1 MDKRTPDT
9 PEVASPTLAADEPPP
24 FAVHNAGAR
33 APWLL
38 VGDHAGNAVPR
49 GLDALGLPP
58 RELERHIGWDIG
70 VAALGVRLSDRLGAV
85 FIHQRYSRLVI
96 DCNRAPV
103 SPEAI
108 PATSDGTHIPGN
120 AALSAASAAARVAD
134 IHTPYHAAITA
145 EIARRTAA
153 GVPTVLIALHSF
165 TPQLGVEA
173 RPWQIGVLHGG
184 GNAGY
189 ARALLATLR
198 AALGEAVGDNQP
210 YQMDDT
216 DYTVPH
222 HAFAAGL
229 SYAEIEIR
237 QDLLGD
243 AAAIERWCDVLE
255 GALTAALNA
264 KTPAT

>member
-1 MDKRTPDT
+1 MDKRKPDT
-9 PEVASPTLAADEPPP
+9 PEVAPPTLAADEPSP
-24 FAVHNAGAR
+24 FVVHSAGAS

-49 GLDALGLPP
+49 GLHDLGLPP
-58 RELERHIGWDIG
+58 RELARHIGWDIG
-70 VAALGVRLSDRLGAV
+70 VAALGVRLADRLGAV

-96 DCNRAPV
+96 DCNRAP
-103 SPEAI
+103 SSAEAI
-108 PATSDGTHIPGN
+108 PETSDGTPVPGN
-120 AALSAASAAARVAD
+120 ATLSAAEVAVRVID

-153 GVPTVLIALHSF
+153 GMPTVLIALHSF
-165 TPQLGVEA
+165 TQQLGVEA

-184 GNAGY
+184 GNAGS
-189 ARALLATLR
+189 ARALLAALR
-198 AALGEAVGDNQP
+198 GALGEAVGDNQP

-216 DYTVPH
+216 DYTVPY

-229 SYAEIEIR
+229 PYAELEIR

-243 AAAIERWCDVLE
+243 AAAVERWCDVLE
-255 GALTAALNA
+255 TALTSISED
-264 KTPAT
+264 

>member
-9 PEVASPTLAADEPPP
+9 PDFAPPTLAADEPPP
-24 FAVHNAGAR
+24 FAVHNAVAN

-38 VGDHAGNAVPR
+38 LGDHAGNAVPR
-49 GLDALGLPP
+49 GLHDLGLPP
-58 RELERHIGWDIG
+58 RELARHIGWDIG
-70 VAALGVRLSDRLGAV
+70 VAALGLRLADRLGAV

-96 DCNRAPV
+96 DCNRAPA

-108 PATSDGTHIPGN
+108 PAISDGTHIPGN
-120 AALSAASAAARVAD
+120 ATLSAAAAAARVAD

-153 GVPTVLIALHSF
+153 AVPTVLIALHNF
-165 TPQLGVEA
+165 TPQLGLEA
-173 RPWQIGVLHGG
+173 RPWQVGVLHGA

-189 ARALLATLR
+189 ARALLAALR
-198 AALGEAVGDNQP
+198 AQLGEAVGDNQP

-229 SYAEIEIR
+229 PYAELEIR

-243 AAAIERWCDVLE
+243 AAAVERWCDVLE
-255 GALTAALNA
+255 VALAAALDA
-264 KTPAT
+264 QPHPT